1 MSAITAKADG
11 EAYEGELAMY
21 RGLIRTL
28 RVVVR
33 PDDAELM
40 EVRRLLH
47 QHAAD
52 DSAAREQAG
61 RKGTAASTPAPRDRQ
76 QILLARIRAERGEWT
91 TQRAIRTYHGVGIK
105 GLFRGS
111 VRSDLAALHRAG
123 HLVLNDEDPGRR
135 FYTYTTKGGAQ

>member
-21 RGLIRTL
+21 RGLFRTL

-33 PDDAELM
+33 PDDAELG
-40 EVRRLLH
+40 EVRRLLY
-47 QHAAD
+47 QHASD
-52 DSAAREQAG
+52 DAAARAMAE
-61 RKGTAASTPAPRDRQ
+61 RTNTSVSTPAPRDRQ

-91 TQRAIRTYHGVGIK
+91 TQRAVRTFRGLGIK

-111 VRSDLAALHRAG
+111 VRSDLAALQRAG
-123 HLVLNDEDPGRR
+123 HLVLHDEDPGRR